1 MLKAPLHFTSCY
13 DQLLVRIYRVWF
25 GQVGFSFPIF
35 QLFISQIES
44 LYIFGDF
51 YLYLGKWCTAKVENI
66 VVASNRGKK
75 TLEPNGDP
83 QAKYRGESKVVYS

>member
-44 LYIFGDF
+44 LHIFGDF
-51 YLYLGKWCTAKVENI
+51 YLYLGK
-66 VVASNRGKK
+66 
-75 TLEPNGDP
+75 
-83 QAKYRGESKVVYS
+83 